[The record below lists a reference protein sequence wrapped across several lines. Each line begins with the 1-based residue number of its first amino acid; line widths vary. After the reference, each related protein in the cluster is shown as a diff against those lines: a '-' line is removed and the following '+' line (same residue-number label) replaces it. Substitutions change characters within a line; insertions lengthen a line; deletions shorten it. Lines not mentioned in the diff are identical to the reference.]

1 MRMSGV
7 TDISSSTGWYGLLDS
22 PVLLWGGPIHP
33 VRCQASQRWGRH
45 LLIHEYSGR
54 ESEPPLGSPASHRP
68 LWPPPCPPEPRLLT
82 YPAAAGPNCS
92 HVCSARQGIFQ
103 APDMLWGVGK
113 LPQGSGICVM
123 WGFSPLKLKPA
134 VQWLE
139 RGYWKPL
146 GRGP

>member
-1 MRMSGV
+1 MGFWTALYSCGGV
-7 TDISSSTGWYGLLDS
+7 PSTLLGAR
-22 PVLLWGGPIHP
+22 LLRGGE
-33 VRCQASQRWGRH
+33 ARH

-82 YPAAAGPNCS
+82 YPAAAGSNCS

-103 APDMLWGVGK
+103 ALDMLWGVGK